1 MTGQRRAL
9 VTGASA
15 GLGAHLATRLAEDG
29 WRVLGLG
36 RRRAA
41 EVSAVPG
48 VDYVSLDLSAPDA
61 ASAVGA
67 RLDDVPDLVVHNAVS
82 YPVRSGG
89 VSEPAE
95 LEAVF
100 RVNALLPYR
109 LTADLLVRKPD
120 EQFCSVVMV
129 NSESMFHADATSG
142 EYGASKA
149 ALRVL
154 TSALATSCRG
164 RNASVS
170 TLLLG
175 PLGTPARQ
183 ADIGRAAEKRGV
195 PVADVTRLFLR
206 RSNPD
211 MVIDFFID
219 LESCYRSLRYLVD
232 LGRVANGTVCRL
244 DGGSAGS
251 LI

>member
-1 MTGQRRAL
+1 MSGRCSSATTG
-9 VTGASA
+9 T
-15 GLGAHLATRLAEDG
+15 
-29 WRVLGLG
+29 
-36 RRRAA
+36 
-41 EVSAVPG
+41 
-48 VDYVSLDLSAPDA
+48 
-61 ASAVGA
+61 
-67 RLDDVPDLVVHNAVS
+67 
-82 YPVRSGG
+82 SG
-89 VSEPAE
+89 SS
-95 LEAVF
+95 
-100 RVNALLPYR
+100 
-109 LTADLLVRKPD
+109 T
-120 EQFCSVVMV
+120 
-129 NSESMFHADATSG
+129 G

-154 TSALATSCRG
+154 TSALAASCRG

-175 PLGTPARQ
+175 PLWDAKRA
-183 ADIGRAAEKRGV
+183 ADIGRVAAKRGV

-206 RSNPD
+206 RSNSD
-211 MVIDFFID
+211 LVIDFFID